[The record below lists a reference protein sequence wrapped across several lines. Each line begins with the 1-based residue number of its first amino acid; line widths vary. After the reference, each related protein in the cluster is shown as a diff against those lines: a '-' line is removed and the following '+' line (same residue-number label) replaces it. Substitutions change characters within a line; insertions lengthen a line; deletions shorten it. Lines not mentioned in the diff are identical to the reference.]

1 LAITSGASGDPTFGG
16 ANGMFGA
23 ALANPTTLLVGG
35 SISTGPYNNGVRELV
50 VTDVTNPAAMS
61 IVTTLPVPNTVQ
73 IFAPVLQ
80 GNLAV
85 ALGSADGFTAS
96 GGFEGSPLTTTW
108 LGNLV
113 LTTFNIANPRSPSI
127 LASIV
132 LPYTNYSAG
141 PAIQIGVNLS
151 LFAGA
156 VDSSGNNL
164 VLLIDTTNP
173 LIPVVTPYTVPAGIT
188 NMTVAGNLL
197 HVTAGA
203 AGYAIYQIPG
213 VTATQYSLTGNC
225 GGPVN
230 FSISPL
236 TQGTISA
243 SGLYSARR
251 HHTGPDRR
259 RHRHRPERSH
269 PDRIRH
275 REPVH

>member
-1 LAITSGASGDPTFGG
+1 
-16 ANGMFGA
+16 MFGA
-23 ALANPTTLLVGG
+23 ALANPTTLFGG
-35 SISTGPYNNGVRELV
+35 RQHLHRPYNNGVRELV
-50 VTDVTNPAAMS
+50 VTDVTKPRGHVHRHHAPGAD
-61 IVTTLPVPNTVQ
+61 TVQ

-173 LIPVVTPYTVPAGIT
+173 LIPWSLLTPCPPA
-188 NMTVAGNLL
+188 
-197 HVTAGA
+197 
-203 AGYAIYQIPG
+203 
-213 VTATQYSLTGNC
+213 
-225 GGPVN
+225 
-230 FSISPL
+230 
-236 TQGTISA
+236 
-243 SGLYSARR
+243 
-251 HHTGPDRR
+251 
-259 RHRHRPERSH
+259 
-269 PDRIRH
+269 
-275 REPVH
+275 